1 MTGEI
6 LVVAEHRR
14 GNLNPATLEAIAA
27 AAELKGD
34 TDRQVAVVVIGE
46 SPDDFVGQV
55 SKAGVDQVIKVPV
68 AVASFQSD
76 VYEAA
81 VLAIAEARTPDVIL
95 FPHTVD
101 TWGYAPA
108 VAVRGG
114 FGCATD
120 VLELKYDAGELV
132 AVRAA
137 YAEKLHM
144 EVDFPGKKTVVLTV
158 RTNVFKPAEE
168 EGTPAVSD
176 FEAPAAQARTKHVTY
191 IEPEDTGDVD
201 ISQAEYMLSI
211 GRGVGDEDNVEE
223 FKELADA
230 LGFTLGCSRPI
241 ADNGWLPKSRQVGQS
256 GKTVAKC
263 KVYVALGI
271 SGSVQHMAGMKHVP
285 NIIAVNKD
293 AEASI
298 FTIAKYG
305 IVGDMFEIAEELRQ
319 QAS

>member
-14 GNLNPATLEAIAA
+14 GELNPATLEAISA

-34 TDRQVAVVVIGE
+34 TDAEVAVAVIAE
-46 SPDDFVGQV
+46 SPDDFAGQV
-55 SKAGVDQVIKVPV
+55 SLAGVDHVVKVPV
-68 AVASFQSD
+68 PVSSFQSD
-76 VYEAA
+76 IYEAA
-81 VLAIAEARTPDVIL
+81 VLAIAEARKPGVIL

-101 TWGYAPA
+101 SWGYAPA

-120 VLELKYDAGELV
+120 VLALKYEAGDLV

-144 EVDFPGKKTVVLTV
+144 EVDFPGNETVVLTI
-158 RTNVFKPAEE
+158 RTNVFKPAEG
-168 EGTPAVSD
+168 EGAPAVTD
-176 FEAPAAQARTKHVTY
+176 FEVPSAQARTKHIGY

-201 ISQAEYMLSI
+201 ITQAEYMLSI
-211 GRGVGDEDNVEE
+211 GRGVGEEDNVEE
-223 FKELADA
+223 FKELADS

-256 GKTVAKC
+256 GKTVSKC
-263 KVYVALGI
+263 KVYVAFGI

-298 FTIAKYG
+298 FTVAKYG
-305 IVGDMFEIAEELRQ
+305 IVGDMFEIAEELREQ
-319 QAS
+319 MT